1 MPERRVTMRF
11 TGKDSKRTMTVLPSE
26 VEALVAT
33 GHWKEV
39 KKGKPASNA
48 AETPE
53 EVSNN
58 G

>member
-1 MPERRVTMRF
+1 MRF